1 MTKIN
6 ATSPSEA
13 VWVLGMLCAACQTV
27 DTLAE
32 EVPMGISCY
41 GLCELWLS

>member
-32 EVPMGISCY
+32 EVPMGISW
-41 GLCELWLS
+41 LWPL